1 MNEDGEAAWER
12 MDKAYVYRLALL
24 AGGYVPIPLNGK
36 RPANTAWQSD
46 VAPDESEIAS
56 WKTTCGSAFNTG
68 ILTKW
73 TPAIDIDVTD
83 GGVANAIADRA
94 AELIEEDAPM
104 AVRFGKHPKRAILFR
119 TDEPFD
125 KIRTSDFA
133 SPDGATHHVEILCDG
148 QQLAAFGRH
157 PETGN
162 EYEWPKGAPGSIRQS
177 ELPLLTKAMAK
188 QLVDAAADIMRRAGW
203 EEKKSKRRAENG
215 AKGPTALAGEGGY
228 RERQYAKAALDG
240 CANQLANSTPG
251 GRNDALNKAAFRLG
265 TMIARGWIPRATVEQ
280 RLYEAA
286 VQNGSVKDDGSI
298 AALATIKSG
307 IEAGLR
313 EPHADLQN
321 REPDHEPGQT
331 ASAPEAARP
340 TNGQA
345 RSSDDQ
351 WPVMDE
357 AAYYG
362 SAGDVV
368 RTIEPH
374 SEADPVA
381 ILLHVLAYVGNIIGI
396 APHYRVEADDHRAN
410 IYAVLVG
417 QSAKGRKGTASG
429 RARAVVRTA
438 DERWAEDRMKGGL
451 SSGEGLINEVR
462 DELKK
467 WDSKKREFEVID
479 PGIVDKRLMITEA
492 EFGNALAVMERPGNT
507 LSPTIRQAWD
517 GRTLSAIT
525 KNSPLK
531 ATGAHI
537 SIIGHITE
545 DELRARITRT
555 EMANGFANRFLF
567 VCVRRSKRL
576 PHGGTLADAELA
588 TLRKHV
594 REAVEFAK
602 TVGRVTMTA
611 PACRL
616 WEAVYPVLSADQP
629 GLLGA
634 ITARGEAQTIRLALI
649 YALLDHKDQID
660 EAHLKGALAVWEYCE
675 ASAARIFGGA
685 LGDPVADEIQQALRQ
700 AGSAGMTRTAIRDL
714 FGRNRSG
721 DRIGTALALLMS
733 KGRAR
738 AEMTVTTGGRPAETW
753 FAVGK
758 A

>member
-1 MNEDGEAAWER
+1 MNEDSEAAWER
-12 MDKAYVYRLALL
+12 MDKAHAYRLALL

-36 RPANTAWQSD
+36 RPTNTAWQSD
-46 VAPDESEIAS
+46 VAPEESEIAS
-56 WKTTCGSAFNTG
+56 WKTTCGNAFNTG

-73 TPAIDIDVTD
+73 TPAIDIDVTH
-83 GGVANAIADRA
+83 GVVANAIADRA
-94 AELIEEDAPM
+94 AELIDEDAPLL
-104 AVRFGKHPKRAILFR
+104 VRFGKHPKRAILFR

-133 SPDGATHHVEILCDG
+133 SLDGATHHVEILCNG

-162 EYEWPKGAPGSIRQS
+162 EYEWPNGAPGSIRQS
-177 ELPLLTKAMAK
+177 ELPLLTKTMAK
-188 QLVDAAADIMRRAGW
+188 QFVDAAADIMRRAGW
-203 EEKKSKRRAENG
+203 EEKKSKRPAENG
-215 AKGPTALAGEGGY
+215 AKAPTASAIEGGY

-240 CANQLANSTPG
+240 CAIQLANSRPG

-286 VQNGSVKDDGSI
+286 VQNCSVKDDGSI

-313 EPHADLQN
+313 EPHADLQD
-321 REPDHEPGQT
+321 REPDLEPGQT
-331 ASAPEAARP
+331 ASAPEAARSI
-340 TNGQA
+340 NGQA

-362 SAGDVV
+362 LAGDAV

-381 ILLHVLAYVGNIIGI
+381 ILLHVLAYIGNIIGI

-429 RARAVVRTA
+429 RAREVVLTA
-438 DERWAEDRMKGGL
+438 DERWTEDRMKGGL

-462 DELKK
+462 DEVKK
-467 WDSKKREFEVID
+467 WDTKKKQFEVID

-588 TLRKHV
+588 TLRQGV
-594 REAVEFAK
+594 REAIEFAK
-602 TVGRVTMTA
+602 SVGRVTMTA
-611 PACRL
+611 PAYRL
-616 WEAVYPVLSADQP
+616 WVAVYPALSDDQP

-634 ITARGEAQTIRLALI
+634 ITARGEAQTIRLGMI

-700 AGSAGMTRTAIRDL
+700 AGGVGMTRTAIRDL

-721 DRIGTALALLMS
+721 DRIGAALALLMS

-738 AEMTVTTGGRPAETW
+738 TEKTITTGGRPAETW

>member
-321 REPDHEPGQT
+321 RELTMNRAKLLQLPKLPDQP
-331 ASAPEAARP
+331 
-340 TNGQA
+340 
-345 RSSDDQ
+345 
-351 WPVMDE
+351 M
-357 AAYYG
+357 
-362 SAGDVV
+362 V
-368 RTIEPH
+368 R
-374 SEADPVA
+374 
-381 ILLHVLAYVGNIIGI
+381 LAH
-396 APHYRVEADDHRAN
+396 PM
-410 IYAVLVG
+410 
-417 QSAKGRKGTASG
+417 TSG
-429 RARAVVRTA
+429 RSWT
-438 DERWAEDRMKGGL
+438 K
-451 SSGEGLINEVR
+451 
-462 DELKK
+462 
-467 WDSKKREFEVID
+467 
-479 PGIVDKRLMITEA
+479 P
-492 EFGNALAVMERPGNT
+492 
-507 LSPTIRQAWD
+507 PTTD
-517 GRTLSAIT
+517 
-525 KNSPLK
+525 
-531 ATGAHI
+531 
-537 SIIGHITE
+537 
-545 DELRARITRT
+545 
-555 EMANGFANRFLF
+555 
-567 VCVRRSKRL
+567 
-576 PHGGTLADAELA
+576 
-588 TLRKHV
+588 
-594 REAVEFAK
+594 
-602 TVGRVTMTA
+602 
-611 PACRL
+611 
-616 WEAVYPVLSADQP
+616 
-629 GLLGA
+629 
-634 ITARGEAQTIRLALI
+634 
-649 YALLDHKDQID
+649 
-660 EAHLKGALAVWEYCE
+660 
-675 ASAARIFGGA
+675 
-685 LGDPVADEIQQALRQ
+685 
-700 AGSAGMTRTAIRDL
+700 
-714 FGRNRSG
+714 
-721 DRIGTALALLMS
+721 
-733 KGRAR
+733 
-738 AEMTVTTGGRPAETW
+738 RPAMW
-753 FAVGK
+753 
-758 A
+758 

>member
-1 MNEDGEAAWER
+1 
-12 MDKAYVYRLALL
+12 
-24 AGGYVPIPLNGK
+24 
-36 RPANTAWQSD
+36 
-46 VAPDESEIAS
+46 
-56 WKTTCGSAFNTG
+56 
-68 ILTKW
+68 
-73 TPAIDIDVTD
+73 
-83 GGVANAIADRA
+83 
-94 AELIEEDAPM
+94 
-104 AVRFGKHPKRAILFR
+104 
-119 TDEPFD
+119 
-125 KIRTSDFA
+125 
-133 SPDGATHHVEILCDG
+133 
-148 QQLAAFGRH
+148 
-157 PETGN
+157 
-162 EYEWPKGAPGSIRQS
+162 
-177 ELPLLTKAMAK
+177 MAK
-188 QLVDAAADIMRRAGW
+188 QFVDAAADIMRRAGW
-203 EEKKSKRRAENG
+203 KEKESKRPAENG
-215 AKGPTALAGEGGY
+215 AKGPTASAGEGGY

-240 CANQLANSTPG
+240 CAIQLANSTPG

-286 VQNGSVKDDGSI
+286 DQNGSVKDDGSP

-321 REPDHEPGQT
+321 REPDHEPGQAAADVGLRAGEEQQHVHLMEDPPRTVPT
-331 ASAPEAARP
+331 AEAARS

-345 RSSDDQ
+345 HSADDQ

-362 SAGDVV
+362 LAGDAV

-462 DELKK
+462 DEVKK
-467 WDSKKREFEVID
+467 WDTKKKQFEVID

-492 EFGNALAVMERPGNT
+492 EFGNALAVMERPGNP

-588 TLRKHV
+588 TLHQRV
-594 REAVEFAK
+594 TEAVEFAK
-602 TVGRVTMTA
+602 SVGRVTMTA

-634 ITARGEAQTIRLALI
+634 ITARGEAQTIRLGMV

-660 EAHLKGALAVWEYCE
+660 EAHLKGALAVCEYCE

-685 LGDPVADEIQQALRQ
+685 LGDPVADEIRQALRQ
-700 AGSAGMTRTAIRDL
+700 AGGAGMTRTAIRDL
-714 FGRNRSG
+714 FGRNRSS
-721 DRIGTALALLMS
+721 DRIGAALALLMS

-738 AEMTVTTGGRPAETW
+738 TEMTVTTGGRPAETW

>member
-1 MNEDGEAAWER
+1 M
-12 MDKAYVYRLALL
+12 
-24 AGGYVPIPLNGK
+24 
-36 RPANTAWQSD
+36 
-46 VAPDESEIAS
+46 
-56 WKTTCGSAFNTG
+56 
-68 ILTKW
+68 
-73 TPAIDIDVTD
+73 
-83 GGVANAIADRA
+83 
-94 AELIEEDAPM
+94 
-104 AVRFGKHPKRAILFR
+104 
-119 TDEPFD
+119 
-125 KIRTSDFA
+125 
-133 SPDGATHHVEILCDG
+133 
-148 QQLAAFGRH
+148 GR
-157 PETGN
+157 
-162 EYEWPKGAPGSIRQS
+162 
-177 ELPLLTKAMAK
+177 
-188 QLVDAAADIMRRAGW
+188 
-203 EEKKSKRRAENG
+203 KKSKRAENG
-215 AKGPTALAGEGGY
+215 AKAPTASAGERGY

-240 CANQLANSTPG
+240 CAIQLANSTPG

-265 TMIARGWIPRATVEQ
+265 TMIARGWMPRATVEQ

-286 VQNGSVKDDGSI
+286 VRNSSVKDDGSI

-313 EPHADLQN
+313 EPHADLKN

-331 ASAPEAARP
+331 ASAPEAGRS

-351 WPVMDE
+351 WPIMDE

-362 SAGDVV
+362 LAGDAV

-429 RARAVVRTA
+429 RARAVVLTA
-438 DERWAEDRMKGGL
+438 DERWTEDRMKGGL

-462 DELKK
+462 DEVKK
-467 WDSKKREFEVID
+467 WDTKKKQFEVVD
-479 PGIVDKRLMITEA
+479 PGIADKRLMITEA

-531 ATGAHI
+531 ATGPHI

-588 TLRKHV
+588 TLRHHV

-660 EAHLKGALAVWEYCE
+660 EAHLKAALAVWEYCE
-675 ASAARIFGGA
+675 ASAARVFGSA

-738 AEMTVTTGGRPAETW
+738 TEMTVTTGRPAETW